1 LPKVVD
7 HAQRRDEI
15 ALVACQAIARR
26 GFAHAT
32 VAHIARTAGYTTG
45 MVAHYFD
52 SKQQIILA
60 ALRLILRRIELRL
73 TQRGGPGAADLLS
86 VLCEA
91 LPIDAQRRT
100 ECAFWIAFWGQLPAD
115 PELKRLNSWV
125 HREYRRL
132 FERCLREHWPESGR
146 WPPRLRADVSRS
158 IITFVN
164 GITASAVSSPRD
176 WPASEQ
182 VGQLR
187 MHLARLREWAR
198 ASTATEPTE
207 RQAWTLR

>member
-1 LPKVVD
+1 LPKLVD

-26 GFAHAT
+26 GFARAT

-45 MVAHYFD
+45 MVAHYFE

-60 ALRLILRRIELRL
+60 ALRLILRRMELRL
-73 TQRGGPGAADLLS
+73 TQRPGATSHDLLS
-86 VLCEA
+86 VLSEA

-100 ECAFWIAFWGQLPAD
+100 ECAFWLAFWGQLPAD
-115 PELKRLNSWV
+115 PELKRLNAWI

-132 FERCLREHWPESGR
+132 FERCLREHWPESAR
-146 WPPRLRADVSRS
+146 WPARLRADVSRS

-187 MHLARLREWAR
+187 MHLVRLRAWAH
-198 ASTATEPTE
+198 ASTATENTE
-207 RQAWTLR
+207 KQAWTLR

>member
-1 LPKVVD
+1 M
-7 HAQRRDEI
+7 
-15 ALVACQAIARR
+15 
-26 GFAHAT
+26 
-32 VAHIARTAGYTTG
+32 AHIAQAAGYTTG
-45 MVAHYFD
+45 MIAHYFD

-73 TQRGGPGAADLLS
+73 TQRAGADAPDLLG

-115 PELKRLNSWV
+115 PELKRLNAWV

-132 FERCLREHWPESGR
+132 FERCLREHWPESAH
-146 WPPRLRADVSRS
+146 WPARLRADVSRS

-164 GITASAVSSPRD
+164 GSTASAVSSPRD

-182 VGQLR
+182 VCQLR
-187 MHLARLREWAR
+187 MHLARLRLWTQN
-198 ASTATEPTE
+198 STGTAATEK
-207 RQAWTLR
+207 RAWTLR

>member
-1 LPKVVD
+1 LPKLVD
-7 HAQRRDEI
+7 HDQRRDEI

-32 VAHIARTAGYTTG
+32 VAHIAQAAGYTTG

-73 TQRGGPGAADLLS
+73 TQRAGATSTDLLS
-86 VLCEA
+86 VLSEA

-115 PELKRLNSWV
+115 PELKRLNAWI

-132 FERCLREHWPESGR
+132 FERCLREHWPESAR
-146 WPPRLRADVSRS
+146 WPARLRADVSRS

-187 MHLARLREWAR
+187 MHLARLRAWAH
-198 ASTATEPTE
+198 ASTTSEFTEKK
-207 RQAWTLR
+207 AWTSR

>member
-1 LPKVVD
+1 MPKVVD

-26 GFAHAT
+26 GFAQAT

-45 MVAHYFD
+45 MVAHYFE

-73 TQRGGPGAADLLS
+73 TQRAGSADTDLLG

-115 PELKRLNSWV
+115 PELKRLNAWV

-132 FERCLREHWPESGR
+132 FERCLREHWPESER
-146 WPPRLRADVSRS
+146 WPSRLRADVSRS
-158 IITFVN
+158 ISTFVN

-187 MHLARLREWAR
+187 MHLLRLRAWAH
-198 ASTATEPTE
+198 AATATDNTE
-207 RQAWTLR
+207 RKAWTLR

>member
-1 LPKVVD
+1 LPKLVD

-26 GFAHAT
+26 GFARTT
-32 VAHIARTAGYTTG
+32 VAHIASSAGYTTG
-45 MVAHYFD
+45 MVAHYFE

-73 TQRGGPGAADLLS
+73 TQRSGAMSPDLLS

-100 ECAFWIAFWGQLPAD
+100 ECAFWLAFWGQLPAD
-115 PELKRLNSWV
+115 PELKRLNAWI

-132 FERCLREHWPESGR
+132 FERCLREHWPESAR
-146 WPPRLRADVSRS
+146 WPARLRADVSRS

-164 GITASAVSSPRD
+164 GVTASAVSSPRE

-187 MHLARLREWAR
+187 LHLARLRSWAS
-198 ASTATEPTE
+198 ASTGAEHTEKK
-207 RQAWTLR
+207 AWTSR

>member
-1 LPKVVD
+1 MPKVVD

-26 GFAHAT
+26 GFAQAT
-32 VAHIARTAGYTTG
+32 MAHIARTAGYTTG

-73 TQRGGPGAADLLS
+73 TQRAGSGSYDLLG

-115 PELKRLNSWV
+115 PELKRLNAWV

-132 FERCLREHWPESGR
+132 FERCLREHWPESAR
-146 WPPRLRADVSRS
+146 WPARLRADISRS

-182 VGQLR
+182 VSQLR
-187 MHLARLREWAR
+187 MHLAQLRTWAQ
-198 ASTATEPTE
+198 AATATEHTE
-207 RQAWTLR
+207 KRAWTLR

>member
-1 LPKVVD
+1 LPKLVD

-26 GFAHAT
+26 GFAQAT

-73 TQRGGPGAADLLS
+73 TLRTGTGSSDLLS
-86 VLCEA
+86 VLSEA

-115 PELKRLNSWV
+115 PELKRLNGWV

-132 FERCLREHWPESGR
+132 FDRCLREHWPESVR
-146 WPPRLRADVSRS
+146 WPARLQADVSRS

-182 VGQLR
+182 VAQLR
-187 MHLARLREWAR
+187 MHLARLRASAGASR
-198 ASTATEPTE
+198 AAEQTEK
-207 RQAWTLR
+207 QAWTLR

>member
-1 LPKVVD
+1 LPKLVD
-7 HAQRRDEI
+7 HAQRRDQI
-15 ALVACQAIARR
+15 ALVACRAIARR

-32 VAHIARTAGYTTG
+32 VAHIARAAGYTTG

-73 TQRGGPGAADLLS
+73 TPRAGTGAADLLG
-86 VLCEA
+86 VLSEA

-115 PELKRLNSWV
+115 PELKRLNVWV

-132 FERCLREHWPESGR
+132 FDRCLREHWPESALWR
-146 WPPRLRADVSRS
+146 PRLRADVSRS

-164 GITASAVSSPRD
+164 GIIASAVSNPRD

-182 VGQLR
+182 LGQLR

-198 ASTATEPTE
+198 ASTATDYTE
-207 RQAWTLR
+207 KQAWTLR